1 MAKFYNI
8 STKLYPNYSKE
19 DPFVIDSE
27 GHEEKIINFLS
38 ENKEI
43 ETGDIIFTGSP
54 HDRQCYGFYLVDKRS
69 DIKIISSEQGVD
81 LPFENESLQNYLI
94 ENQIKYK
101 KLFKS
106 LNKFYSE
113 LIGFMNLQ
121 EVINNYQRF
130 NLW

>member
-1 MAKFYNI
+1 MANFYNI
-8 STKLYPNYSKE
+8 STKLYPNYSKD

-27 GHEEKIINFLS
+27 GHDEKIINFLS
-38 ENKEI
+38 TNKEI
-43 ETGDIIFTGSP
+43 KTGDIIFAGSP

-69 DIKIISSEQGVD
+69 DIKIVSSEQGVD
-81 LPFENESLQNYLI
+81 LPFENESLLNYLM

-101 KLFKS
+101 QLFKN

>member
-1 MAKFYNI
+1 MANFYNI
-8 STKLYPNYSKE
+8 STKLYPNYSKD

-27 GHEEKIINFLS
+27 GHDEKIINFLS
-38 ENKEI
+38 KNKQI
-43 ETGDIIFTGSP
+43 KTGDIIFAGSP

-81 LPFENESLQNYLI
+81 LPFENESLLNYLM

-101 KLFKS
+101 QLFKN

-113 LIGFMNLQ
+113 LIGYMNLQ

>member
-1 MAKFYNI
+1 MANFYNI
-8 STKLYPNYSKE
+8 STKLYPNYSKD

-27 GHEEKIINFLS
+27 GYNEKIINFLS
-38 ENKEI
+38 TNKEI
-43 ETGDIIFTGSP
+43 KTGDIIFAGSP

-69 DIKIISSEQGVD
+69 DIKIIGSEQGVD
-81 LPFENESLQNYLI
+81 LPFENESLLNYLM

-101 KLFKS
+101 QLFKN

>member
-1 MAKFYNI
+1 
-8 STKLYPNYSKE
+8 
-19 DPFVIDSE
+19 
-27 GHEEKIINFLS
+27 
-38 ENKEI
+38 
-43 ETGDIIFTGSP
+43 
-54 HDRQCYGFYLVDKRS
+54 LVDKRS
-69 DIKIISSEQGVD
+69 DIKIVSSEQGVD
-81 LPFENESLQNYLI
+81 LPFENESLLNYLM

-101 KLFKS
+101 QLFKN

>member
-8 STKLYPNYSKE
+8 STKLYPNYSKD

-43 ETGDIIFTGSP
+43 ETGDILFAGSP

-69 DIKIISSEQGVD
+69 DIKIVSSEQGVD

-113 LIGFMNLQ
+113 LIGFINLQ